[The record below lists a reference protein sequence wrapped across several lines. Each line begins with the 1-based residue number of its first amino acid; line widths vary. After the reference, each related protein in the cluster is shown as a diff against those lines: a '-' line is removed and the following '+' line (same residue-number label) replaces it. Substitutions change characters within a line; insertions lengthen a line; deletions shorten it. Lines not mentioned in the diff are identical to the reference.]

1 MNPEDPGKTEPPE
14 DRLRAAV
21 ESIGDHAR
29 SVNLARAAHLD
40 RVLADIAA
48 GRSDEDER
56 QRATESAHQLVG
68 SAGTFGFPGASQLA
82 GELERYFVEADFAD
96 PARLAVAREQV
107 SRLRAE
113 LAAKPSY
120 QPDDDDDDDRDAT
133 S

>member
-1 MNPEDPGKTEPPE
+1 MSPPGIGEPSE

-29 SVNLARAAHLD
+29 AANLARVAHLEQ
-40 RVLADIAA
+40 VLADVAA
-48 GRSDEDER
+48 GHADDDER

-82 GELERYFVEADFAD
+82 GELERYFVEADFTD
-96 PARLAVAREQV
+96 QARLAAARDQV
-107 SRLRAE
+107 GRLRAE
-113 LAAKPSY
+113 LAADPAY
-120 QPDDDDDDDRDAT
+120 QPDEEERDTT